1 MVMFIDKEKPSFA
14 NATAG
19 KPASA
24 EATEGKQEEI
34 KPSQSYA
41 SLDQGE
47 GKKPFFYNK
56 EILAVILVAVLAMG
70 GFFYFTY
77 FKKPKP
83 GLMGPQTD
91 QPVNGHVSGES
102 GSGSLPSG
110 LGNNGGVNGNGLTGD
125 ELKAENLTFAQ
136 FYQKIEDDDFDPQP
150 KSLDLPINVKI
161 DVANYYDI
169 SRKINLDS
177 YIDELN
183 NDGFAVL
190 NNPMPAEPDNFY
202 SAFNSLSKKEIPI
215 LVTSD
220 FLIYCYQNT
229 LKDVFKE
236 IEKDVFFGDLWQ
248 INKNFYKIADGKYR
262 ERHKRVGLVNDP
274 ILEGLRL
281 ETAYF
286 AVALELLKPKPDQI
300 TSEVNSDAKFTKKE
314 AVELEF
320 NLPAYLQ
327 EDVVKEIGLIA
338 GALHLTKS
346 PTLLYNRNYKEF
358 IVPGEYKSNA
368 KLHNYFL
375 ASKWLNSVF
384 PLYYK
389 SDSCPDCLLD
399 KDDWL
404 INMFAACSIAKDFSQ
419 AQELKNKWAKIYKI
433 ISFFSGLRRD
443 LTYLHYQD
451 SLIDLFGADY
461 KIDDIFAQENAL
473 REDDLLK
480 LQEKVAEYEFSE
492 IEGSIERNGFTK
504 PILGLRVLQESY
516 WPNDYIF
523 RQLTYPNVD
532 LYLGDAT
539 TKDARELK
547 TYCLREKLHYRCQGV
562 GLDVVNLIY
571 PIPESNNYFQKNI
584 DYQNYNNQVSALRN
598 QLNNFN
604 LDSWHNNNFWVTL
617 SIADLFLNYTHSA
630 RPNFAGNNNWQKKN
644 INTILGSLVN
654 LRLPADKLVGT
665 RKEGGSGLA
674 IATAGNDY
682 DYVEPD
688 LIIVNE
694 LISNAKMLSQI
705 FQALKVVQDY
715 EYSKLNRLAR
725 ELEDIKK
732 VIKKELNNE
741 ILNFDDIQ
749 IISNLTK
756 QFVVAEKGKKSIVL
770 NFKNSSKGITE
781 SINGVKL
788 LMIVYNRDD
797 KKIFAVGPV
806 FDYQER

>member
-1 MVMFIDKEKPSFA
+1 MFINKEKQ
-14 NATAG
+14 
-19 KPASA
+19 
-24 EATEGKQEEI
+24 EQEEI
-34 KPSQSYA
+34 KPSQSYT

-47 GKKPFFYNK
+47 SKKPFFYNK
-56 EILAVILVAVLAMG
+56 EILAVILVAVLAVG
-70 GFFYFTY
+70 GFFYFMY
-77 FKKPKP
+77 FKKSKLWPAKP
-83 GLMGPQTD
+83 PTD
-91 QPVNGHVSGES
+91 QTADDQ
-102 GSGSLPSG
+102 GSGGGNLPGG

-169 SRKINLDS
+169 SRKINMDP
-177 YIDELN
+177 YIDKLN

-190 NNPMPAEPDNFY
+190 DNPMTTEADNFY
-202 SAFNSLSKKEIPI
+202 SAYNSLSEKEIPI
-215 LVTSD
+215 LITSD
-220 FLIYCYQNT
+220 FLIYYYQNT

-236 IEKDVFFGDLWQ
+236 IEKDVFFEDLWQ
-248 INKNFYKIADGKYR
+248 INKNFYKMADGKYR

-286 AVALELLKPKPDQI
+286 AVALNLLKPKPDQI
-300 TSEVNSDAKFTKKE
+300 TQEVSSDVKFTQKE
-314 AVELEF
+314 AADFEF
-320 NLPAYLQ
+320 NLPVYLQ

-338 GALHLTKS
+338 GALHSAKS

-358 IVPGEYKSNA
+358 IVPEEYKSNA

-404 INMFAACSIAKDFSQ
+404 INMIAACSIAKDFSQ
-419 AQELKNKWAKIYKI
+419 TQELKNKWAKIYKI

-461 KIDDIFAQENAL
+461 KIDEIFSQENAS
-473 REDDLLK
+473 REDNLLK
-480 LQEKVAEYEFSE
+480 LQDRIAKYEFSE
-492 IEGSIERNGFTK
+492 IEGSIERDDSTK

-523 RQLTYPNVD
+523 RQLIYPNVA
-532 LYLGDAT
+532 LYLGE
-539 TKDARELK
+539 TKKRKSKSNLI
-547 TYCLREKLHYRCQGV
+547 TQCLREALNNRCQGI
-562 GLDVVNLIY
+562 GLDVINLIY
-571 PIPESNNYFQKNI
+571 PIPESNNYFQENTN
-584 DYQNYNNQVSALRN
+584 YQNYDNQAILLRN
-598 QLNNFN
+598 QLDNFN
-604 LDSWHNNNFWVTL
+604 FDSWHNNNFWITL
-617 SIADLFLNYTHSA
+617 SIADLFLNSTHSS
-630 RPNFAGNNNWQKKN
+630 RPDFIGNNNWQEKN
-644 INTILGSLVN
+644 INTVLGSWVN
-654 LRLPADKLVGT
+654 LQLPADKLAGT
-665 RKEGGSGLA
+665 RKEGSSSSLT

-682 DYVEPD
+682 DYIEQD
-688 LIIVNE
+688 LVIVNE
-694 LISNAKMLSQI
+694 LIANTKMLSQML
-705 FQALKVVQDY
+705 QALKVVKDY

-725 ELEDIKK
+725 ELDDVKK
-732 VIKKELNNE
+732 LIKKELNNE

-756 QFVVAEKGKKSIVL
+756 QFVVAEKSEKSIKL
-770 NFKNSSKGITE
+770 EFKNSSQITTE

-788 LMIVYNRDD
+788 LIIVYNRDD
-797 KKIFAVGPV
+797 KKVFAVGPV
-806 FDYQER
+806 FNYQEK